1 MSITVFLADDHT
13 VMRNGLQLILQ
24 SEADIKVVGE
34 ASDGEAA
41 VNGVLKTRPDV
52 VIMDIAMPGL
62 NGIEAAKKI
71 SEVCPSTRIVIL
83 SVHSTKEHI
92 FRSLQAGACGY
103 ILKESAGSEVIK
115 AVRTV
120 YLGRRYLSEKI
131 SETVIHDYATQRSL
145 EKTKSPFESLSQ
157 REREIFQLTAEGK
170 TSAEIGHVLFLSPK
184 TIETYR
190 SRVMR
195 KLGVGDLPSLTKL
208 AIQYGL
214 ISLE

>member
-1 MSITVFLADDHT
+1 M
-13 VMRNGLQLILQ
+13 
-24 SEADIKVVGE
+24 
-34 ASDGEAA
+34 
-41 VNGVLKTRPDV
+41 
-52 VIMDIAMPGL
+52 
-62 NGIEAAKKI
+62 
-71 SEVCPSTRIVIL
+71 
-83 SVHSTKEHI
+83 
-92 FRSLQAGACGY
+92 
-103 ILKESAGSEVIK
+103 
-115 AVRTV
+115 
-120 YLGRRYLSEKI
+120 
-131 SETVIHDYATQRSL
+131 IHDYATQRSL

-170 TSAEIGHVLFLSPK
+170 TSAEIGLVLFLSPK